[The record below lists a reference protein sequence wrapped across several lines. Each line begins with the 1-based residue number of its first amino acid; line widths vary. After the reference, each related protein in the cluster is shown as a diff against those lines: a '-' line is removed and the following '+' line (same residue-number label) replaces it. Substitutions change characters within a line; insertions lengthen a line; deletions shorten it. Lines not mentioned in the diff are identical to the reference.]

1 MSRWGGRRADACR
14 GEELDGCI
22 EIVLGRV
29 QVAIADHVAG
39 VAHAGRR
46 LDRPEQR
53 ESRIERRLARGKKQR
68 TWSKRAPSSA

>member
-22 EIVLGRV
+22 DIVLGRV

-39 VAHAGRR
+39 VAHADCV
-46 LDRPEQR
+46 LSQQR
-53 ESRIERRLARGKKQR
+53 ESRIERRLAEGGHFLR
-68 TWSKRAPSSA
+68 TTI